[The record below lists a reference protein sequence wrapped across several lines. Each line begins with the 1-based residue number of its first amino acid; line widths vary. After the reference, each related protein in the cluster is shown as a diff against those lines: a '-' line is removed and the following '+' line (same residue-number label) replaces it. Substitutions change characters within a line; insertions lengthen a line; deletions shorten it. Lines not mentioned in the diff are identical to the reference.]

1 MLYPMNL
8 NLEGR
13 RCIVLGGGAVA
24 LRKVRTLL
32 EAGAEV
38 ILLSP
43 VASEELCGLAETG
56 RLIWRQETY
65 RQGALPQGFLLIA
78 ATDDEQANRQ
88 AIGEA
93 KAAGMLVNAPA
104 QPELSDF
111 SVPAK
116 LKRGELLITVSTGDH
131 SPACARWIRE
141 ILEDEF
147 TEDFASW
154 LEILSGLREEL
165 KEKMDGSRER
175 EAFWRQ
181 ALNREI
187 FALVKQGELKQAEVR
202 IRNAIGCNRV
212 ES

>member
-1 MLYPMNL
+1 MLYPMNV

-43 VASEELCGLAETG
+43 VASEELSGLARDG
-56 RLIWRQETY
+56 RIIWRQESF
-65 RQGALPQGFLLIA
+65 RQGELPKGFLLIA
-78 ATDDEQANRQ
+78 ATDDELANRQ
-88 AIGEA
+88 AIDEA

-131 SPACARWIRE
+131 SPACSRWIRE

-165 KEKMDGSRER
+165 KEKIDGSRER
-175 EAFWRQ
+175 EAFWRK